1 MVSRNQSYDLID
13 IDGDIRA
20 RALYAEHMS
29 LAGRW
34 VPLAVR
40 WIDVMPACPVP
51 TMAVQLEALRRE
63 RAALGVRQPDQRRI
77 TDSSMERRREQART
91 RYAREQLE
99 LRGGLTL
106 DEWREKQQAERCERM
121 SPEQL
126 RRHEYYLANR
136 ERVLARARKRA
147 AERRAAKRRGEI

>member
-40 WIDVMPACPVP
+40 WVDVMPACPVP
-51 TMAVQLEALRRE
+51 TMAAQLQALREARE
-63 RAALGVRQPDQRRI
+63 ARGIRHPATRSTPNHRLVHGAPTRAGPHPV
-77 TDSSMERRREQART
+77 RT
-91 RYAREQLE
+91 RADRTAGRAHAR
-99 LRGGLTL
+99 
-106 DEWREKQQAERCERM
+106 
-121 SPEQL
+121 
-126 RRHEYYLANR
+126 
-136 ERVLARARKRA
+136 
-147 AERRAAKRRGEI
+147 